1 MVASVST
8 MLALRG
14 YSPRLASGPLRTYW
28 SSVKPTVSVALGLL
42 EAVFAA
48 VLLPRLQATAS
59 IATASTRARFVVRT
73 RRKVAA
79 FFIFVPSL
87 IGRARRR
94 APAGIDTRVAPIDLA
109 PSSPT
114 IHSTATPPARSTEH
128 GPDLGIRR
136 REGFKS
142 MTSFFLGRRSASAP
156 RGCESELGTEDGIGR
171 DRGDSQGR

>member
-48 VLLPRLQATAS
+48 VVLPRLQATAS

-128 GPDLGIRR
+128 GPDRGDSPGGGLQVHDLL
-136 REGFKS
+136 
-142 MTSFFLGRRSASAP
+142 FLGRRSASAP
-156 RGCESELGTEDGIGR
+156 RGCESELGTEDGIDR
-171 DRGDSQGR
+171 DRGYSQG

>member
-48 VLLPRLQATAS
+48 VVLPRLQATAS

-87 IGRARRR
+87 IGWARRR

-109 PSSPT
+109 PS
-114 IHSTATPPARSTEH
+114 
-128 GPDLGIRR
+128 
-136 REGFKS
+136 
-142 MTSFFLGRRSASAP
+142 
-156 RGCESELGTEDGIGR
+156 
-171 DRGDSQGR
+171 